1 VDEDEP
7 RDDGRRLRSERNRLA
22 VIDAL
27 LGLYDQGILE
37 PSASLIAEA
46 SGVSERSVYRYFADL
61 EDLAASALTRQ
72 FVQVLPYFADPDP
85 EGSLPQRAEAL
96 VDQRIRLHDRMANL
110 ARAAAFH
117 AVRSPTL
124 ARAVA
129 DRRRM
134 LRDQV
139 ARQFATEFEGLP
151 SRRVRIL
158 LAGLDQVTSLEA
170 LDYLRSDSG
179 GSLSRRDLKVALLD
193 QIAALLAGAHLHEET
208 T

>member
-1 VDEDEP
+1 MDDATL
-7 RDDGRRLRSERNRLA
+7 DDGRKMRAERNRLA

-27 LGLYDQGILE
+27 LGLYDRGILE
-37 PSASLIAEA
+37 PSAAAIAEA
-46 SGVSERSVYRYFADL
+46 SGVSERSVFRYFTDL

-72 FVQVLPYFADPDP
+72 FAQVLPFFADPDAT
-85 EGSLPQRAEAL
+85 GSREERIEAL

-139 ARQFATEFEGLP
+139 ARQFAPELEGLP
-151 SRRVRIL
+151 SRRIRLL
-158 LAGLDQVTSLEA
+158 LASLDQVTSIEA
-170 LDYLRSDSG
+170 LDYLRAESG
-179 GSLSRRDLKVALLD
+179 GSLSRRDLRIVLLD
-193 QIAALLAGAHLHEET
+193 QIAALLAGADVTEEHR
-208 T
+208 